1 MEFPFKRIIMEISFD
16 NIEVIFLIGT
26 ILNTIAILLGSALG
40 SILKKGI
47 REEYQSALFTAM
59 GFAAVAL
66 GVNAV
71 VQNMPSSSYPVL
83 FIVSLAI
90 GGLVGTIIDVDAK
103 FKLMVNRFSKSDLS
117 KGLSTAILLF
127 CIGTLSILGP
137 VESAL
142 YNNHTYLFTNAT
154 LDLVTSMALAAT
166 YGFGIAFAAVVLFIW
181 QTTIYISAQY
191 IAPFLTDALMVE
203 VSIVGGVLILSSGL
217 SILGIK
223 DSKSLNMLPSLLIPI
238 LWFVGV
244 ALFQ

>member
-1 MEFPFKRIIMEISFD
+1 M
-16 NIEVIFLIGT
+16 IGT
-26 ILNTIAILLGSALG
+26 ITNTIAIIIGSALG

-47 REEYQSALFTAM
+47 KEEYQSALFTAM

-66 GVNAV
+66 GINAV
-71 VQNMPSSSYPVL
+71 VQNMPNSIYPVL
-83 FIVSLAI
+83 FIVSLAV
-90 GGLVGTIIDVDAK
+90 GGLVGTVIDVDAK
-103 FKLMVNRFSKSDLS
+103 FNNLVNRFSKSNLS

-142 YNNHTYLFTNAT
+142 NNNHTYLFTNAT

-181 QTTIYISAQY
+181 QTSIYLSAQY
-191 IAPFLTDALMVE
+191 IEPFLTNALMTE
-203 VSIVGGVLILSSGL
+203 VSIVGGILILSSGL

-223 DSKSLNMLPSLLIPI
+223 DSKSLNMLPALFVPV
-238 LWFVGV
+238 LWFVGL
-244 ALFQ
+244 ALFT

>member
-1 MEFPFKRIIMEISFD
+1 M
-16 NIEVIFLIGT
+16 IGT
-26 ILNTIAILLGSALG
+26 ITNTIAIIIGSAIG
-40 SILKKGI
+40 SFLKKGI
-47 REEYQSALFTAM
+47 KAEYQSALFTAM

-71 VQNMPSSSYPVL
+71 VQNMPNSEYPVL
-83 FIVSLAI
+83 FIISLAV
-90 GGLVGTIIDVDAK
+90 GGLVGTIINVDAK
-103 FKLMVNRFSKSDLS
+103 FQQLVNRFSKSDLS

-181 QTTIYISAQY
+181 QTSIYLFAQY
-191 IAPFLTDALMVE
+191 LEPFLTTALMTE
-203 VSIVGGVLILSSGL
+203 VSIVGGILILSSGL

-223 DSKSLNMLPSLLIPI
+223 DSKSLNMLP
-238 LWFVGV
+238 
-244 ALFQ
+244 ALFVPAIWFMGLSLFL